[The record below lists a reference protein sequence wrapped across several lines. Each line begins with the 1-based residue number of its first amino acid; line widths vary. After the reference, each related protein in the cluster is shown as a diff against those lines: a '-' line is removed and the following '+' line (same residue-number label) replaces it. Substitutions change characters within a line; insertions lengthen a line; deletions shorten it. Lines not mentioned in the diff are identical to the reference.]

1 MHTDETA
8 TYYTATKKYFLNFP
22 QLEQDIDA
30 DVVIIGGGFSG
41 IHTALELAE
50 QGVKNIVVLEGR
62 YLGFGGSGRN
72 GGQVMA
78 GIGHDLDRI
87 KKFVGQDGLNTI
99 FE

>member
-1 MHTDETA
+1 
-8 TYYTATKKYFLNFP
+8 
-22 QLEQDIDA
+22 
-30 DVVIIGGGFSG
+30 VIIGGGFSG

-78 GIGHDLDRI
+78 GIGH
-87 KKFVGQDGLNTI
+87 
-99 FE
+99 

>member
-1 MHTDETA
+1 MTMHTDETA

-50 QGVKNIVVLEGR
+50 QG
-62 YLGFGGSGRN
+62 
-72 GGQVMA
+72 
-78 GIGHDLDRI
+78 
-87 KKFVGQDGLNTI
+87 
-99 FE
+99 